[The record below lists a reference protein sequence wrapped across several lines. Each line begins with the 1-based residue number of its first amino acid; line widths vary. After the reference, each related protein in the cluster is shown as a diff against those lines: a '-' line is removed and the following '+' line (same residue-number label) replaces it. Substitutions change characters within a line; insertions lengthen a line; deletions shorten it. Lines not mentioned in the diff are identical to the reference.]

1 MKAMGTMIGLC
12 GALCWLGC
20 PAANPPAE
28 GGRPAEAGS
37 GEAVARVLLQKGEAR
52 ATAANGFTFAL
63 RPECPLLRTD
73 RLLVPAGG
81 LLILALKNNYVVAV
95 DEDQEIPV
103 GSLVMLD
110 EPATKTPVNEQL
122 ANLLRERNI
131 TAPER
136 LAGWRQGMVAAE
148 TVPVQ
153 AARDEAQVANVS
165 DTTRGD
171 MAKMGPLVTGL
182 RETESDERAM
192 EKDKDSARNAETP
205 SSPPQPAPK
214 PPAEKP
220 KALAPQKAKEAAI
233 AQDKKPTGGA
243 SAGASGALEE
253 KYAQLG
259 RQKLEETKKAHIRMK
274 PALAGHLK
282 VAQWSIHSKNLVE
295 SKLASEL
302 PESLRGIVL
311 GPEVA
316 ACLSDVD
323 ASQKKIE
330 ILLFM
335 VDTAIADVRTLPNE
349 DPGTCMKKAIV
360 GRKVAKIDPG
370 KLTISIEVTRQ

>member
-1 MKAMGTMIGLC
+1 MRTMIGLC

-20 PAANPPAE
+20 PAANPAAE

-63 RPECPLLRTD
+63 RPECPLLHTD

-95 DEDQEIPV
+95 DEEQEIPV

-110 EPATKTPVNEQL
+110 EPAAKTPVNEQL

-171 MAKMGPLVTGL
+171 MARMAPLVTGL

-192 EKDKDSARNAETP
+192 EKDKDSTRKAETS
-205 SSPPQPAPK
+205 SSPPPPAPE
-214 PPAEKP
+214 PPDEEP
-220 KALAPQKAKEAAI
+220 KALAPPKAKEAAG
-233 AQDKKPTGGA
+233 AQDKKPTGTAG
-243 SAGASGALEE
+243 AGASGALEE
-253 KYAQLG
+253 KYEQLG
-259 RQKLEETKKAHIRMK
+259 RQKLEEIKKAHIGMK

-282 VAQWSIHSKNLVE
+282 VAQWSIRSKNLVE

-302 PESLRGIVL
+302 PESLRDIVL

-316 ACLSDVD
+316 ACLSGLD
-323 ASQKKIE
+323 ASLKKIE
-330 ILLFM
+330 ILLSM
-335 VDTAIADVRTLPNE
+335 VDNAIADVRTLPDK
-349 DPGTCMKKAIV
+349 DPGICMKKALV
-360 GRKVAKIDPG
+360 GKKVAQLDSG
-370 KLTISIEVTRQ
+370 KLTISIEVVRH